1 LVSSNQPIRSQ
12 PHAARVTRSLEVQA
26 RRREALAKYLPPLI
40 VCVFFV
46 ALLSAGLLTRSYLL
60 SAQPKSETV
69 VTTNDT
75 ARRARLTYRLADG
88 VSCRHE
94 LFDND
99 FAEVSKS
106 TIVPCDDEMQ
116 ISKRPSR
123 SRTGFSWGKR

>member
-1 LVSSNQPIRSQ
+1 MSSNQPIRSQ
-12 PHAARVTRSLEVQA
+12 PHAARAARRQAQA

-40 VCVFFV
+40 VCVFFI
-46 ALLSAGLLTRSYLL
+46 ALSSAGLLTRSYLL
-60 SAQPKSETV
+60 SAQPKSEPL
-69 VTTNDT
+69 VTPNDT
-75 ARRARLTYRLADG
+75 ARKARLSYRLADG

-116 ISKRPSR
+116 ISRRPSKT
-123 SRTGFSWGKR
+123 RTGFSWGKQ